1 MVIHKY
7 HSGEYTLVHNRF
19 FDEYMLSANGE
30 FVKIYLYL
38 LRSSDTGR
46 ELSLSGIADTFNHTE
61 SDVRRALTYWEK
73 QKLLHV
79 TYTPDGELASI
90 ALTDGAPIPASQEE
104 SAAADGTA
112 SFRRQTAS
120 ARSARENADGSSAF
134 DGQTLRTRFT
144 EDAADGSSAFDGQ
157 AADMTAGASSRE
169 EQTRDGAANRLDSYA
184 SHAAGFPL
192 RSDSEPARIT
202 ISADRKKELAE
213 QEDIQQLMYIAQ
225 QYLGKKLSSTEV
237 TNILYFY
244 DGLHFSVDLIEYLI
258 EYCVS
263 KGKRSISY
271 IRAVAL
277 EWASKQISTVA
288 EAKKDTSLYSRD
300 YYAVLNAFGIKD
312 RGPAQAEA
320 EMMARWFT
328 QYHFSLEVVLE
339 ACRRTINRTHAP
351 NFQYADKIL
360 ESWKNAGVTRLSDI
374 AALDRPAPA
383 AASAP
388 KPQKN
393 RRTAAANKFNN
404 FPQRDYDF
412 EKLEQQ
418 LLDC

>member
-1 MVIHKY
+1 MIIHKY

-19 FDEYMLSANGE
+19 FDEYMISANGE

-38 LRSSDTGR
+38 LRSSSTDR
-46 ELSLSGIADTFNHTE
+46 ELSISVIADTFNHTE
-61 SDVRRALTYWEK
+61 SDVKRALTYWEK
-73 QKLLHV
+73 QKLLQI
-79 TYTPDGELASI
+79 TYTPGGDLDSI
-90 ALTDGAPIPASQEE
+90 TLTDGTPISGSRNETAAAAAPSPAKPVSSSANQAE
-104 SAAADGTA
+104 SASG
-112 SFRRQTAS
+112 
-120 ARSARENADGSSAF
+120 
-134 DGQTLRTRFT
+134 
-144 EDAADGSSAFDGQ
+144 
-157 AADMTAGASSRE
+157 AG
-169 EQTRDGAANRLDSYA
+169 NRLDSYA
-184 SHAAGFPL
+184 SHAADLPL
-192 RSDSEPARIT
+192 RSDSEPGRIA
-202 ISADRKKELAE
+202 ISADRKKELAA

-244 DGLHFSVDLIEYLI
+244 DELHFSVDLIEYLI

-277 EWASKQISTVA
+277 EWAAKQISTVA
-288 EAKKDTSLYSRD
+288 EAKKDTNLYSKD
-300 YYAVLNAFGIKD
+300 YYAVMNAFGIKD

-339 ACRRTINRTHAP
+339 ACRRTVNRTHAP

-360 ESWKNAGVTRLSDI
+360 ESWKAAGITRLSDI

-383 AASAP
+383 AAP
-388 KPQKN
+388 VQKPQQN
-393 RRTAAANKFNN
+393 RRKAPVNKFNN

-412 EKLEQQ
+412 EQLEQQ

>member
-1 MVIHKY
+1 MSKVIIHKY

-19 FDEYMLSANGE
+19 FDEYMISANGE

-38 LRSSDTGR
+38 LRSSDTDR
-46 ELSLSGIADTFNHTE
+46 ELSLSVIADTFNHTE
-61 SDVRRALTYWEK
+61 SDVKRALTYWEK
-73 QKLLHV
+73 QKLLQI
-79 TYTPDGELASI
+79 TYTPAGDLESI
-90 ALTDGAPIPASQEE
+90 ALTDGTPVSL
-104 SAAADGTA
+104 
-112 SFRRQTAS
+112 
-120 ARSARENADGSSAF
+120 SARE
-134 DGQTLRTRFT
+134 
-144 EDAADGSSAFDGQ
+144 AAAVSVQ
-157 AADMTAGASSRE
+157 E
-169 EQTRDGAANRLDSYA
+169 KPEQTENAYSPRRTQDTLPAESIPDAGNRLDSYA
-184 SHAAGFPL
+184 SRAADFPL
-192 RSDSEPARIT
+192 RNDSEPKRISL
-202 ISADRKKELAE
+202 SADRKKELAA

-244 DGLHFSVDLIEYLI
+244 DELHFSVDLIEYLI

-288 EAKKDTSLYSRD
+288 EAKKDTNLYSKD
-300 YYAVLNAFGIKD
+300 YYAVMNAFGIKD

-320 EMMARWFT
+320 ETMARWFT
-328 QYHFSLEVVLE
+328 QYHFSLEVVME

-360 ESWKNAGVTRLSDI
+360 ESWKKAGITRLSDI

-383 AASAP
+383 AAPAQ
-388 KPQKN
+388 KPQQN
-393 RRTAAANKFNN
+393 RRAASANKFNN

-412 EKLEQQ
+412 EQLEQQ

>member
-1 MVIHKY
+1 MCI
-7 HSGEYTLVHNRF
+7 
-19 FDEYMLSANGE
+19 
-30 FVKIYLYL
+30 
-38 LRSSDTGR
+38 
-46 ELSLSGIADTFNHTE
+46 
-61 SDVRRALTYWEK
+61 
-73 QKLLHV
+73 
-79 TYTPDGELASI
+79 
-90 ALTDGAPIPASQEE
+90 
-104 SAAADGTA
+104 
-112 SFRRQTAS
+112 
-120 ARSARENADGSSAF
+120 
-134 DGQTLRTRFT
+134 
-144 EDAADGSSAFDGQ
+144 
-157 AADMTAGASSRE
+157 
-169 EQTRDGAANRLDSYA
+169 RDR
-184 SHAAGFPL
+184 
-192 RSDSEPARIT
+192 
-202 ISADRKKELAE
+202 
-213 QEDIQQLMYIAQ
+213 EDIQQLMYIAQ

-244 DGLHFSVDLIEYLI
+244 DELHFSVDLIEYLI

-288 EAKKDTSLYSRD
+288 DAKKDTNLYSKD
-300 YYAVLNAFGIKD
+300 YYAVMNAFGIKD

-360 ESWKNAGVTRLSDI
+360 ASWKEAGIARLSDI

-383 AASAP
+383 AAPAQKSQPGRKNASA
-388 KPQKN
+388 N
-393 RRTAAANKFNN
+393 RFNN

-412 EKLEQQ
+412 EQLEQQ